1 MYVKTLGKITSLNKL
16 GDVAVCLRAVCVLCV
31 VHSETLCWRVNWVDF
46 KMRGATIKNVEDNLI
61 EIN

>member
-1 MYVKTLGKITSLNKL
+1 MSLT
-16 GDVAVCLRAVCVLCV
+16 VHCRAACVLCV